1 MTQEQI
7 NEILYKHELW
17 LKKEKGGE
25 CANLNGAGLLKAD
38 LREAR
43 LNGADLRYA
52 DLRGADLRGADLLD
66 ADLNNAD
73 LRGAD
78 LKGAKMYQHMIDEAS
93 LTQKQREGIIIVEKD

>member
-52 DLRGADLRGADLLD
+52 DLRGADLLD